1 MSDSLE
7 QELLA
12 DQAEEAEY
20 QRQNRGLRQRVETQ
34 AGEIAELKRMLDFA
48 TAIDSAKLRPAKWLR
63 KPAKGGNRGIVTAQ
77 LTDTHFDEIV
87 NPSEVDYINAYNR
100 EIAEQR
106 LQRWA
111 EKVIVLARDFIKGI
125 EYDGAVLLVT
135 GDILSGAIHEE
146 LENTN
151 EGSNYESA
159 LHWTD
164 KLASAIEQLAD
175 EFGKLHVAV
184 TYGNHGRDSKKP
196 RYKKRAVHNI
206 EWLMFRWLER
216 EFRLRGKDNVTFNVS
231 DAMDTTV
238 DVYNTKYLIT
248 HGDQFKGGTGISGM
262 LAPLMLGQHRK
273 TMRQMYAGHPFD
285 YLVMGHFHQYFP
297 PGKGLVVGGSLKGY
311 DEYAYGHNLKPEPA
325 QQAFWITSPEYGPTL
340 GAPVHVQDRKA
351 EGW

>member
-1 MSDSLE
+1 MADLLDELRADEDLE
-7 QELLA
+7 A
-12 DQAEEAEY
+12 D
-20 QRQNRGLRQRVETQ
+20 RQR
-34 AGEIAELKRMLDFA
+34 EIRSLRSKLDQTSAEKRELQKMLDFA
-48 TAIDSAKLRPAKWLR
+48 LAIDQAKLRPAKWLR
-63 KPAKGGNRGIVTAQ
+63 KPTKGGNRGIVTLQ
-77 LTDTHFDEIV
+77 LTDTHFDEVVI
-87 NPSEVDYINAYNR
+87 PSEVDFINAYNR
-100 EIAEQR
+100 EIAEGR
-106 LQRWA
+106 LKRWA
-111 EKVIVLARDFIKGI
+111 EKSIVLARDFIKGI
-125 EYDGAVLLVT
+125 DYDGAVLLVT
-135 GDILSGAIHEE
+135 GDILSGDIHEE

-159 LHWTD
+159 LHWMD
-164 KLASAIEQLAD
+164 RLSSAIDMLAT

-196 RYKKRAVHNI
+196 RFKRRAAHNI

-216 EFRLRGKDNVTFNVS
+216 EFRIAGKTHVTFQVS

-238 DVYNTKYLIT
+238 DVYSTKYLIT

-297 PGKGLVVGGSLKGY
+297 PGKGLVVGGSMKGY

-340 GAPVHVQDRKA
+340 GAPVHVQDRKL